1 MKTRLVAIAFIS
13 SILAL
18 VLVACGTSQ
27 PSNTASSTSGLYGK
41 PWVSSMLA
49 GNLPESPLAAKDDLY
64 TRYAYDYLERHQD
77 ESFSTLLDDAKGE
90 LRSSVSSVIKD
101 VGITGDELS
110 QLRIFYAQASDEAA
124 LQAAGAEELKPYLKA
139 IAETKSLEELNA
151 LLSSK
156 DFPFSP
162 WIDTTVSAPD
172 MKSEM
177 SVAITP
183 RMLFSDVESGTDMY
197 LDTDDA
203 SAAAARKQMRYAKDI
218 EVGGWASMLSIG
230 DSDETGETVQVFFE
244 LEKAYGKDTVQDKYS
259 SSGYGTQ
266 AGTIKSLTLDELE
279 AACPNFPIWETLA
292 KYGQDK
298 GETVMVMYPDWL
310 DSFNSIWTEE
320 NFTTIR
326 SMTEVKVL
334 AECSDFLDPSLFQGT
349 NARLGKDLTAE
360 NIAWGACDRTDTFSQ
375 LLAKIYVEQILGQQA
390 VDELTT
396 LSNDLID
403 TYIDLVDKTAW
414 LNSSSREKVNDKID
428 NMALNILSP
437 DGGYFDYSEL
447 QLVPSDQG
455 GTLFSNYLKI
465 KAYNEKCE
473 SDFIGQPACASAV
486 WYYIK
491 PTTQNCFYDPVSNSI
506 NIFPGF
512 VTSAVYDKAMAP
524 EEFLGSIGFCVSHE
538 ISHAF
543 DYSWSQFDAYGRP
556 EPVFTADDISKFT
569 VLRDKLAARY
579 SNIEVVSGKNIDGMK
594 VTAEAMADLS
604 GLQAIVARGKA
615 LDSFDFKK
623 MFERFSTTWAAVYP
637 EAYADALL
645 QDAHAPVNARV
656 NVSAQMTDAFYDAF
670 GVVEGDGMYL
680 APDKRIAIWGESA

>member
-1 MKTRLVAIAFIS
+1 MF
-13 SILAL
+13 
-18 VLVACGTSQ
+18 
-27 PSNTASSTSGLYGK
+27 
-41 PWVSSMLA
+41 A

-77 ESFSTLLDDAKGE
+77 ESSSTLMDDAKGE

-124 LQAAGAEELKPYLKA
+124 LQTAGAEELKPYLRA
-139 IAETKSLEELNA
+139 IAETNSLEELNA

-203 SAAAARKQMRYAKDI
+203 ATAAARKQMHYGKDV

-230 DSDETGETVQVFFE
+230 DPDETGETVQALFE
-244 LEKAYGKDTVQDKYS
+244 LEKAYGKDTVQDKYR
-259 SSGYGTQ
+259 SSGYGNQ

-279 AACPNFPIWETLA
+279 AACPNFPIREILA

-320 NFTTIR
+320 NFATIR

-334 AECSDFLDPSLFQGT
+334 AECADFLDPSLFQGT
-349 NARLGKDLTAE
+349 NARLGRDLTAE
-360 NIAWGACDRTDTFSQ
+360 DIAWGACDRTDTFSQ
-375 LLAKIYVEQILGQQA
+375 LLAKTYVEQILGQQA
-390 VDELTT
+390 VEELTT
-396 LSNDLID
+396 LSNGLID

-414 LNSSSREKVNDKID
+414 LNASSREKVNDKID

-455 GTLFSNYLKI
+455 GTLFSNYLRV

-473 SDFIGQPACASAV
+473 SDLIGQPARASAI

-491 PTTQNCFYDPVSNSI
+491 PTTQNCFYEPVSNSI

-512 VTSAVYDKAMAP
+512 VTSAVYDKAMTP
-524 EEFLGSIGFCVSHE
+524 EEFLGSIGFCVAHE

-556 EPVFTADDISKFT
+556 EPVFTADDVSKFT
-569 VLRDKLAARY
+569 VLRDKLAASY
-579 SNIEVVSGKNIDGMK
+579 SNVEVVSGKNIDGMK
-594 VTAEAMADLS
+594 VASEAMADLS

-615 LDSFDFKK
+615 LDSFDFNK